1 LSVKNGLII
10 GMYCITEHNIYNL
23 VLHKIHTLYTNDNL
37 YLPMFELT
45 TLVKIAF
52 CFYTCA
58 AVTVAISVGQ
68 CRE

>member
-1 LSVKNGLII
+1 MII
-10 GMYCITEHNIYNL
+10 GMYCIIKHNIYNL
-23 VLHKIHTLYTNDNL
+23 VLHKVHTLYTNDNP

-58 AVTVAISVGQ
+58 ALSVTISVGQ
-68 CRE
+68 CCE